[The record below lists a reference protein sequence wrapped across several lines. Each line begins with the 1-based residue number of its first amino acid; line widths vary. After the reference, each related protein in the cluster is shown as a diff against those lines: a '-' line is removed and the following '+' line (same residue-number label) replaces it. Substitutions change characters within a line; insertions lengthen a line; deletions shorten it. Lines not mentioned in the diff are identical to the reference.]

1 VKRTLSLK
9 ACATSI
15 VVLMTLAAAS
25 EFSMGRRL
33 WGINGKPGLWSG
45 DIWSNHNSQY
55 LTDPYSF
62 THITHGILL
71 YGVLRVFTNTSP
83 ASMRLIVAV
92 GLESAWEVL
101 ENTDLV
107 IQRYRAET
115 ISLNYYGDSILNS
128 MGDIATC
135 MLGFLLALRLP
146 KRVTII
152 GTLVLEIVLLVWIR
166 DNLSLNILMLIRPTR
181 SIRMWQLGK

>member
-1 VKRTLSLK
+1 MKRTLSLK

-83 ASMRLIVAV
+83 
-92 GLESAWEVL
+92 
-101 ENTDLV
+101 D
-107 IQRYRAET
+107 
-115 ISLNYYGDSILNS
+115 S